1 MLLEDILCLEVS
13 FFQTQYYS
21 CTALTNTCCYLD
33 KLTCSSYSLFLS
45 LLEPQLHLACTALGF
60 YVGYLAHRYE
70 ENSEER
76 VRQLLEKHRNAPV
89 QWTTLASRNINGKY
103 ILTYSNCL
111 VFICCS
117 HFMFKSFLFFL
128 IDE

>member
-1 MLLEDILCLEVS
+1 MQLEDILFLEVS
-13 FFQTQYYS
+13 FSQTQYYS
-21 CTALTNTCCYLD
+21 CTALINTCC
-33 KLTCSSYSLFLS
+33 SFSLS

-89 QWTTLASRNINGKY
+89 QWATLASRS
-103 ILTYSNCL
+103 SN
-111 VFICCS
+111 
-117 HFMFKSFLFFL
+117 
-128 IDE
+128 EW